1 MPFDD
6 DRTPV
11 LRALE
16 HWAAGDLERTLE
28 EFSEDILFLINV
40 DSHAVPFLASSLG
53 KEDLRQRLQLIKA
66 TFHEDLF
73 EPESI
78 IHEADYTR
86 VLVNVELRHR
96 IGRAPQPTDT
106 ATLLGGRRPD
116 RAYGRAP
123 RRPIRR
129 GFSAFCVAYG
139 ERCPQCLVAPPSRMS
154 AD

>member
-96 IGRAPQPTDT
+96 MT
-106 ATLLGGRRPD
+106 
-116 RAYGRAP
+116 
-123 RRPIRR
+123 
-129 GFSAFCVAYG
+129 G
-139 ERCPQCLVAPPSRMS
+139 ERLSLRIRLRYWVDGGLIVRTEEHLDAQYVEAFQRFVLHMENAARSI
-154 AD
+154 